1 MRVLLGIGLFTCCFA
16 AAAGEPV
23 KLQGLKLSG
32 GSASGTCGA
41 AKVSVEGVG
50 ADYIEFAGRI
60 EVASGQS
67 NLVLSGEDDS
77 FFQDWNYLAC
87 VETGKGPILV
97 AKASCGGRSCNPD
110 DFRVID
116 PNTAAVIS
124 KGTPDDGC
132 SYQCAEKA
140 LGERLPEGLRPAYAD

>member
-1 MRVLLGIGLFTCCFA
+1 MRILFGVGLLLCCFA

-41 AKVSVEGVG
+41 AKVSVEGVS
-50 ADYIEFAGRI
+50 ADYIEFTGRI
-60 EVASGQS
+60 EVASSQGR
-67 NLVLSGEDDS
+67 LVLSGEDGS

-87 VETGKGPILV
+87 VETAKGPVLV
-97 AKASCGGRSCNPD
+97 VKASCGGRSCNPD
-110 DFRVID
+110 DFQVID
-116 PNTAAVIS
+116 PRTAMVVS

-132 SYQCAEKA
+132 SYQCAERA
-140 LGERLPEGLRPAYAD
+140 LGERLPKGLRPAYAE